1 MQNITGIIDNNGKF
15 VVKYNCSAYGNVSVL
30 QDTNGIASINPFLY
44 KGYYFD
50 KESGMFYCHTRY
62 YVPEWCRWL
71 NADNIAYIRPDNA
84 QQMNLFA
91 YCGNNP
97 VLFFDPEGT
106 KKKKSSIWK
115 FFVSVGIVL
124 GLSIAAAVTG
134 GTIFIAAA
142 VGAGVGLAASAVSG
156 TIEAKR
162 NGGDVSEAIA
172 DKSLSYTITGGLSTM
187 MPVLGLPLG
196 GLITANMAIGTA
208 DYGVSCLIDG
218 EAPTMGGLASSLI
231 SSGLIGLSLRLGY
244 SAPSSIMGTRQLVVD
259 KIGYVVTQILG
270 GLLTAFTGMVNWGF
284 KG

>member
-1 MQNITGIIDNNGKF
+1 
-15 VVKYNCSAYGNVSVL
+15 
-30 QDTNGIASINPFLY
+30 
-44 KGYYFD
+44 
-50 KESGMFYCHTRY
+50 MFYCHTRY

-142 VGAGVGLAASAVSG
+142 IGAGVGLAASAVSG

-172 DKSLSYTITGGLSTM
+172 EKSLSYTITGGLSTV
-187 MPVLGLPLG
+187 MPVLGLHLA

-208 DYGVSCLIDG
+208 DYGISCLIDG
-218 EAPTMGGLASSLI
+218 ETPTMSGLANVLTTSLIIGSSL
-231 SSGLIGLSLRLGY
+231 GLGY
-244 SAPSSIMGTRQLVVD
+244 NAPSTLMGTRSLIVD
-259 KIGYVVTQILG
+259 KIGSVITNALS
-270 GLLTAFTGMVNWGF
+270 GLLTAFTGLVNWGV